1 LEALKALRSVISGQF
16 KPWRENWLIEG
27 TPGVAFLKRE
37 VEELPF
43 VRTYVLA
50 TALRVGPHHALSFDH
65 TTRVWSVAE
74 AVHAA
79 KTSNPLFKA
88 EVFWWGDFVRGLYR
102 ATNTAAE
109 EQCGRLLA
117 TT

>member
-1 LEALKALRSVISGQF
+1 LRSVISGQF

-43 VRTYVLA
+43 VRTYVLP

-74 AVHAA
+74 DPPVDAVSD
-79 KTSNPLFKA
+79 TDD
-88 EVFWWGDFVRGLYR
+88 EFVRLYHLSSKC
-102 ATNTAAE
+102 
-109 EQCGRLLA
+109 Q
-117 TT
+117 